1 MKLQTLQE
9 MKKPT
14 SAPKRRD
21 YHSSRVTKDQ
31 PFPMVENLPARHGRT
46 SRKFISDFLLMWCAK
61 FKAMLETWCR
71 DKAGGFSIA
80 VQIRMS

>member
-1 MKLQTLQE
+1 MAAGLAEFSEMKLQTLQE

-31 PFPMVENLPARHGRT
+31 PFLMDEN
-46 SRKFISDFLLMWCAK
+46 
-61 FKAMLETWCR
+61 
-71 DKAGGFSIA
+71 
-80 VQIRMS
+80 